1 MNKLSQMFGS
11 LLSNLTK
18 DNSPGRQ
25 LDKAKFIEQRVLRL
39 ANQNLDPEILSSK
52 VSGFLD
58 YSMQGVMNAL
68 AFNKGSLTPELKAQV
83 LDVIQHN
90 PIQYNLSL
98 DHVGY
103 QNSQHNGISALY
115 SESLT
120 PRIAVIS
127 TGNDYANS
135 KIITYSDK
143 TELNKLI
150 TDEAIQDCFKQFKQ
164 GNMEAEHLVS
174 NLINLSPDKDIA
186 FAKIITGVNNEIDP
200 IREAITQEFDLKT
213 QLDKIL
219 RSENKVG
226 TIAKTIIAELDKS
239 GELLDYQESR
249 LDRYS
254 VLPDLAKQ
262 KLMLAI
268 EDYDTNQLRNQPLQD
283 NLQHNPEPENYKKQ
297 INSTEIQNNENE
309 IKPNQKIIISELA
322 KDHETLFKKIN
333 VGDTHYWENT
343 EKSVKIHPERVTIPK
358 ISRDSVELAISAAVM
373 NFGNEIKIQGTEQF
387 KEHVLEI
394 LSNNEK
400 YKDVTLANPELQ
412 QKLDD
417 MRGTVINSIEASNQN
432 KVENSIVAPEIT
444 LSNDNIEP
452 EINNKISDEVK
463 ITEQNPH
470 PHISDTITES
480 QINTNTEQQS
490 TDQQLKSEFI
500 EQQPTQIQIDNA
512 PLKIIDSSKEINFPV
527 NNSNDVLQFLKTN
540 YPEHHHIIE
549 DLTSKG
555 YIEVPGVNGGMA
567 QLNDEPTH
575 LVSVISK
582 AIGSDITCEVNQ
594 SKESNLSNQLDLDD
608 IDLSKTID
616 NILNNEEHS
625 TTVDN
630 SRKI

>member
-11 LLSNLTK
+11 LLSNLAK
-18 DNSPGRQ
+18 DNSPERQ
-25 LDKAKFIEQRVLRL
+25 QDKAKFIEQRVLRL

-83 LDVIQHN
+83 IDVIQHN
-90 PIQYNLSL
+90 PIQHNLSL
-98 DHVGY
+98 DHVSY

-120 PRIAVIS
+120 PKIAVIS

-186 FAKIITGVNNEIDP
+186 FAKIITGVNNQIDP
-200 IREAITQEFDLKT
+200 IREALTQEFDFKT
-213 QLDKIL
+213 QLDKML

-226 TIAKTIIAELDKS
+226 VIAKTIIAELDKS

-268 EDYDTNQLRNQPLQD
+268 EDYDTNQSRNQPLQE
-283 NLQHNPEPENYKKQ
+283 NLKPTQQPENYKEP
-297 INSTEIQNNENE
+297 INNTEIENNKNE
-309 IKPNQKIIISELA
+309 IKPTQKIIISELA
-322 KDHETLFKKIN
+322 KDHETLFKKVN

-343 EKSVKIHPERVTIPK
+343 EKSVKIHPERITIPK
-358 ISRDSVELAISAAVM
+358 LSRDSVELAISAAVM
-373 NFGNEIKIQGTEQF
+373 NFGNKIKIQGTEQF
-387 KEHVLEI
+387 KENVLEI

-400 YKDVTLANPELQ
+400 YKNVTLANPELQ
-412 QKLDD
+412 QKLDE

-432 KVENSIVAPEIT
+432 KTENVIIAPENT
-444 LSNDNIEP
+444 HSNNNAAP

-463 ITEQNPH
+463 SMEQNTP
-470 PHISDTITES
+470 PNISSTVIEP
-480 QINTNTEQQS
+480 QINTNIEQPPTHPQLKPDVTEQQA
-490 TDQQLKSEFI
+490 
-500 EQQPTQIQIDNA
+500 TQIDSA
-512 PLKIIDSSKEINFPV
+512 PLKIIDSNKKIEFPV
-527 NNSNDVLQFLKTN
+527 NNNNDVIQFFKNN
-540 YPEHHHIIE
+540 YPEHQQVIE
-549 DLTSKG
+549 DLTKNG

-575 LVSVISK
+575 LVNIVSK
-582 AIGSDITCEVNQ
+582 AIDSEIAC
-594 SKESNLSNQLDLDD
+594 KENKPEEANLSPQLDLDAL
-608 IDLSKTID
+608 DLSKTID
-616 NILNNEEHS
+616 DILNNEEHNAS
-625 TTVDN
+625 FDN